1 MDQQTVIH
9 QHPEGA
15 PGHAVDNTA
24 HGHHPMQKHHF
35 DDMTQQYEASGF
47 GMWVFLVQ
55 EVMFFG
61 GLFVAYLV
69 YRHKYFEAFGTA
81 SATLRIWLG
90 TFNTIVLIASSLTMA
105 MAVNAASIGKRKLTT
120 FFLLA
125 TLVLGSTF
133 LGVKVFEYA
142 EKFEKREVP
151 GANFCFHPAGG
162 ECSGVV
168 ERADE
173 SDTFDGT
180 LRFVKRYL
188 TGGWGKLD
196 NEGEVASREHF
207 GVNEPVKNTSTMVSE
222 REETPQT
229 EHSAGAS
236 GATSTADDPDR
247 GPSERQ
253 RSMPGSEIYFGLY
266 FAMTGMHALHMIIGA
281 GILLWLIYWAWQG
294 LYTHEYFTPVENF
307 GLYWHFVDIIWIYL
321 FPLLYLI
328 NRHIGSHH

>member
-1 MDQQTVIH
+1 
-9 QHPEGA
+9 
-15 PGHAVDNTA
+15 
-24 HGHHPMQKHHF
+24 MQKHHF

-125 TLVLGSTF
+125 TLGLGSLF
-133 LGVKVFEYA
+133 LGVKVVEYS

-151 GANFCFHPAGG
+151 GANFCFHPAGA
-162 ECSGVV
+162 ECSAVV
-168 ERADE
+168 EREDE
-173 SDTFDGT
+173 PDTLQGT
-180 LRFVKRYL
+180 LNIIKRYFS
-188 TGGWGKLD
+188 GGWGKLD
-196 NEGEVASREHF
+196 HESASAVSQH
-207 GVNEPVKNTSTMVSE
+207 STAE
-222 REETPQT
+222 LAAQT

-236 GATSTADDPDR
+236 GQGTGEDEPGQQAGA
-247 GPSERQ
+247 SERY

-266 FAMTGMHALHMIIGA
+266 FAMTGMHALHMIIGV
-281 GILLWLIYWAWQG
+281 GILLWLIYWARKG

>member
-1 MDQQTVIH
+1 MDHNAQVH
-9 QHPEGA
+9 EHPGGA
-15 PGHAVDNTA
+15 PAGHAHA
-24 HGHHPMQKHHF
+24 HEHHPMQKHHF

-47 GMWVFLVQ
+47 GMWVFLAQ

-69 YRHKYFEAFGTA
+69 YRNLYFNAFGTA

-105 MAVNAASIGKRKLTT
+105 MAVNAASLGKRKLTM
-120 FFLLA
+120 FFLTA
-125 TLVLGSTF
+125 TLGLGFVF

-151 GANFCFHPAGG
+151 GANFCFHPSGGG
-162 ECSGVV
+162 ECANVV

-173 SDTFDGT
+173 PDTFVGT

-188 TGGWGKLD
+188 TGGWGELP
-196 NEGEVASREHF
+196 EGGHVGGPEHVGTQHEAS
-207 GVNEPVKNTSTMVSE
+207 
-222 REETPQT
+222 
-229 EHSAGAS
+229 AS
-236 GATSTADDPDR
+236 GATVEGLASGDVPGAN
-247 GPSERQ
+247 ERQ

-281 GILLWLIYWAWQG
+281 GILLWLIYWARKG
-294 LYTHEYFTPVENF
+294 LYTQEYFTPVENF

-328 NRHIGSHH
+328 NRHIGSGHH

>member
-1 MDQQTVIH
+1 MDHNVQVH
-9 QHPEGA
+9 EHPGGA
-15 PGHAVDNTA
+15 PAEHAM
-24 HGHHPMQKHHF
+24 HHEHHPMQKHHF

-69 YRHKYFEAFGTA
+69 YRNLYFNAFGTA

-105 MAVNAASIGKRKLTT
+105 MAVNAASLGKRKLTML
-120 FFLLA
+120 FLTA
-125 TLVLGSTF
+125 TLGLGCVF

-151 GANFCFHPAGG
+151 GANFCFHPSGG
-162 ECSGVV
+162 QAECSNVV

-173 SDTFDGT
+173 PDTLPGT
-180 LRFVKRYL
+180 LRFIKRYL
-188 TGGWGKLD
+188 TGGWGKLP
-196 NEGEVASREHF
+196 EGGEVAGPEQGTTAH
-207 GVNEPVKNTSTMVSE
+207 E
-222 REETPQT
+222 
-229 EHSAGAS
+229 AGAS
-236 GATSTADDPDR
+236 GANVEAMATGDTPGAN
-247 GPSERQ
+247 ERQ

-281 GILLWLIYWAWQG
+281 GILLWLIYWASKG
-294 LYTHEYFTPVENF
+294 LYSQEYFTPVENF

-328 NRHIGSHH
+328 NRHIGSGHH